1 MHLTAFFVS
10 FFKNY
15 NQRMNRKN
23 GDFLSYD
30 EKYMRLAMQLAGNAI
45 GRTSP
50 NPLVGAVIV
59 KDNRVVGCGWH
70 RKAGTP
76 HAEVH
81 ALNQA
86 GELAQGADVYV
97 TLEPC
102 AHYGK
107 TPPCAKAL
115 VEAKVKNVYG
125 GLLDVNPKVAGK
137 GFKILEDAGI
147 HVEYGFLQDEL
158 RKQNEVF
165 FKWIEHKKPFV
176 VLKAAMTLDGKIATA
191 TGQSKWIT
199 NETSRAY
206 GYKLR
211 DIYDGIMV
219 GINTVIEDNPMLT
232 ARVDGGKN
240 PIRIVVDSSLKI
252 DINANVVQDKSAK
265 TIVATTD
272 KADKDKILKL
282 QAQNVDVIVVDKDE
296 NDKVD
301 IEKLLNILGQQNIC
315 SILVEGGA
323 TLSGSFVAK
332 KLVDKVYFF
341 IAPKIVGGKE
351 AKTPVAGTGILNL
364 QEALALKDIQIEK
377 LEEDILIIGRVDK
390 DKV

>member
-1 MHLTAFFVS
+1 
-10 FFKNY
+10 
-15 NQRMNRKN
+15 MNRKN

-86 GELAQGADVYV
+86 GELAQDADVYV

-165 FKWIEHKKPFV
+165 FKWIEHKKPFI

-282 QAQNVDVIVVDKDE
+282 QAQDVDVIVVDKDK

-301 IEKLLNILGQQNIC
+301 IEKLLDILGQQNIC

-341 IAPKIVGGKE
+341 IAPKIIGGKE
-351 AKTPVAGTGILNL
+351 AKTPVSGTGILNL
-364 QEALALKDIQIEK
+364 QEALTLKDIKIEK

>member
-1 MHLTAFFVS
+1 
-10 FFKNY
+10 
-15 NQRMNRKN
+15 MNRKN

-265 TIVATTD
+265 TIIATTD
-272 KADKDKILKL
+272 KADKDKFLKL
-282 QAQNVDVIVVDKDE
+282 QAQDVDVIVVDKDE

-301 IEKLLNILGQQNIC
+301 IEKLLDILGQQNIC

-377 LEEDILIIGRVDK
+377 SEEDILIIGRVDK

>member
-1 MHLTAFFVS
+1 
-10 FFKNY
+10 
-15 NQRMNRKN
+15 MNRKN

-107 TPPCAKAL
+107 TPPCAKAM

-191 TGQSKWIT
+191 IGQSKWIT

-265 TIVATTD
+265 TIIATTD
-272 KADKDKILKL
+272 KADKDKFLKL
-282 QAQNVDVIVVDKDE
+282 QAQDVDVIVVDKDE

-301 IEKLLNILGQQNIC
+301 IEKLLDILGQQNIC

-364 QEALALKDIQIEK
+364 QEALTLKDIQIEK

>member
-1 MHLTAFFVS
+1 
-10 FFKNY
+10 
-15 NQRMNRKN
+15 MNRKN

-107 TPPCAKAL
+107 TPPCSKAL

-282 QAQNVDVIVVDKDE
+282 QAQDVDVIVVDKDK

-301 IEKLLNILGQQNIC
+301 IEKLLDILGQQNIC

-332 KLVDKVYFF
+332 KLVDKVDFF

>member
-1 MHLTAFFVS
+1 
-10 FFKNY
+10 
-15 NQRMNRKN
+15 MNRKN

-70 RKAGTP
+70 RKAGTS

-232 ARVDGGKN
+232 SRVDGGKN

-265 TIVATTD
+265 TIIATTD
-272 KADKDKILKL
+272 KANKDKILKL
-282 QAQNVDVIVVDKDE
+282 QAQDVDVIVVDKDE

-301 IEKLLNILGQQNIC
+301 IEKLLDILGQQNIGQQNIC

-341 IAPKIVGGKE
+341 IAPKIIGGKE

-377 LEEDILIIGRVDK
+377 LEEDVLIIGRVDK

>member
-1 MHLTAFFVS
+1 
-10 FFKNY
+10 
-15 NQRMNRKN
+15 MNRKN

-115 VEAKVKNVYG
+115 VKAKVKNVYG

-211 DIYDGIMV
+211 DIYDGIIV

-240 PIRIVVDSSLKI
+240 PIRIVVDSSLRI

-282 QAQNVDVIVVDKDE
+282 QAQDVDVIVVDKDE

-301 IEKLLNILGQQNIC
+301 IEKLLDILGQKNIC

-341 IAPKIVGGKE
+341 IAPKIIGGKE

>member
-1 MHLTAFFVS
+1 
-10 FFKNY
+10 
-15 NQRMNRKN
+15 MNRKN

-158 RKQNEVF
+158 RKQNEIF

-265 TIVATTD
+265 TIIATTD

-282 QAQNVDVIVVDKDE
+282 QAQDVDVIVVDKDE

-301 IEKLLNILGQQNIC
+301 IEKLLDILGQQNIC

-341 IAPKIVGGKE
+341 IAPKIIGGKE

-364 QEALALKDIQIEK
+364 QEALTLKDIQIEK

>member
-1 MHLTAFFVS
+1 
-10 FFKNY
+10 
-15 NQRMNRKN
+15 MNRKN

-265 TIVATTD
+265 TIIATTD

-282 QAQNVDVIVVDKDE
+282 QAQDVDVIVVDKDK

-301 IEKLLNILGQQNIC
+301 IEKLLDILGQQNIC

-323 TLSGSFVAK
+323 TLSGSFVAR

>member
-1 MHLTAFFVS
+1 
-10 FFKNY
+10 
-15 NQRMNRKN
+15 MNRKN

-232 ARVDGGKN
+232 SRVDGGKN

-265 TIVATTD
+265 TIIATTD
-272 KADKDKILKL
+272 KANKDKILKL
-282 QAQNVDVIVVDKDE
+282 QAQDVDVIVVDKDE

-301 IEKLLNILGQQNIC
+301 IEKLLDILGQQNIGQQNIC

-341 IAPKIVGGKE
+341 IAPKIIGGKE

-377 LEEDILIIGRVDK
+377 LEEDVLIIGRVDK

>member
-1 MHLTAFFVS
+1 
-10 FFKNY
+10 
-15 NQRMNRKN
+15 MNRKN

-30 EKYMRLAMQLAGNAI
+30 EKYMRFAMQLAGNAI

-265 TIVATTD
+265 TIIATTD

-282 QAQNVDVIVVDKDE
+282 QAQDVDVIVVDKDK

-301 IEKLLNILGQQNIC
+301 IEKLLDILGQQNIC

-341 IAPKIVGGKE
+341 IAPKIIGGKE

-364 QEALALKDIQIEK
+364 QEALTLKDIQIEK

>member
-1 MHLTAFFVS
+1 
-10 FFKNY
+10 
-15 NQRMNRKN
+15 MNRKN

-165 FKWIEHKKPFV
+165 FKWIEHKKPFI

-265 TIVATTD
+265 TIIATTD

-282 QAQNVDVIVVDKDE
+282 QAQDIDVIVVDKDE

-301 IEKLLNILGQQNIC
+301 IEKLLDILGQQNIC

-341 IAPKIVGGKE
+341 IAPKIIGGKE
-351 AKTPVAGTGILNL
+351 AKTSVAGTGILNL
-364 QEALALKDIQIEK
+364 QEALTLKDIQIEK

>member
-1 MHLTAFFVS
+1 
-10 FFKNY
+10 
-15 NQRMNRKN
+15 MNRKN

-240 PIRIVVDSSLKI
+240 PIRIVVDSSLRI

-265 TIVATTD
+265 TIIATTD

-282 QAQNVDVIVVDKDE
+282 QAQDVDVIVVDKDK

-301 IEKLLNILGQQNIC
+301 IEKLLDILGQQNIC

-341 IAPKIVGGKE
+341 IAPKIIGGKE

-364 QEALALKDIQIEK
+364 QEALSLKDIQIEK

>member
-1 MHLTAFFVS
+1 
-10 FFKNY
+10 
-15 NQRMNRKN
+15 MNRKN

-341 IAPKIVGGKE
+341 IAPKIIGSKE

-364 QEALALKDIQIEK
+364 QEALTLKDIQIEK

>member
-1 MHLTAFFVS
+1 
-10 FFKNY
+10 
-15 NQRMNRKN
+15 MNRKN

-252 DINANVVQDKSAK
+252 DINANVIQDKSAK
-265 TIVATTD
+265 TIIATTD

-282 QAQNVDVIVVDKDE
+282 QAQDMDVIVVDKDE

-301 IEKLLNILGQQNIC
+301 IEKLLDILGQKNIC

-364 QEALALKDIQIEK
+364 QEALTLKDIQIEK

>member
-1 MHLTAFFVS
+1 
-10 FFKNY
+10 
-15 NQRMNRKN
+15 MNRKN

-165 FKWIEHKKPFV
+165 FKWIEHKKPFI

-199 NETSRAY
+199 NETSRVY

-282 QAQNVDVIVVDKDE
+282 QAQDVDVIVVDKDE

-301 IEKLLNILGQQNIC
+301 IEKLLDILGQQNIC

-323 TLSGSFVAK
+323 TLSGSFVAR

>member
-1 MHLTAFFVS
+1 
-10 FFKNY
+10 
-15 NQRMNRKN
+15 MNRKN

-107 TPPCAKAL
+107 TPPCSKAL

-232 ARVDGGKN
+232 SRVDGGKN

-282 QAQNVDVIVVDKDE
+282 QAQDVDVIVVDKDE

-301 IEKLLNILGQQNIC
+301 IEKLLDILGQQNIC

-341 IAPKIVGGKE
+341 IAPKIIGGKE

-377 LEEDILIIGRVDK
+377 LEEDVLIIGRVDK

>member
-1 MHLTAFFVS
+1 
-10 FFKNY
+10 
-15 NQRMNRKN
+15 MNRKN

-107 TPPCAKAL
+107 TPPCSKAL

-125 GLLDVNPKVAGK
+125 GLLDVKPKVAGK

-165 FKWIEHKKPFV
+165 FKWIEHKKPFI

-282 QAQNVDVIVVDKDE
+282 QAQDVDVIVVDKDE

-301 IEKLLNILGQQNIC
+301 IEKLLDILGQQNIC

-351 AKTPVAGTGILNL
+351 AKTPVAGIGILNL

>member
-1 MHLTAFFVS
+1 
-10 FFKNY
+10 
-15 NQRMNRKN
+15 MNRKN

-30 EKYMRLAMQLAGNAI
+30 EKYMKLAMQLAGNAI

-191 TGQSKWIT
+191 IGQSKWIT

-265 TIVATTD
+265 TIIATTD

-282 QAQNVDVIVVDKDE
+282 QAQDVDVIVVDKDK

-301 IEKLLNILGQQNIC
+301 IEKLLDILGQQNIC

-364 QEALALKDIQIEK
+364 QEALALKDIQVEK
-377 LEEDILIIGRVDK
+377 LDEDILIIGRVDK

>member
-1 MHLTAFFVS
+1 
-10 FFKNY
+10 
-15 NQRMNRKN
+15 MNRKN

-70 RKAGTP
+70 RKSGTP

-107 TPPCAKAL
+107 TPPCSKAL

-165 FKWIEHKKPFV
+165 FKWIEHKKPFI

-282 QAQNVDVIVVDKDE
+282 QAQDVDVIVVDKDE

-301 IEKLLNILGQQNIC
+301 IEKLLDILGQQNIC

-341 IAPKIVGGKE
+341 IAPRIVGGKE
-351 AKTPVAGTGILNL
+351 AKTPVAGIGILNL

>member
-1 MHLTAFFVS
+1 
-10 FFKNY
+10 
-15 NQRMNRKN
+15 MNRKN
-23 GDFLSYD
+23 GDFLSYN

-70 RKAGTP
+70 RKAGTQ

-137 GFKILEDAGI
+137 GFNILEDAGI

-341 IAPKIVGGKE
+341 IAPKIIGGKE

-364 QEALALKDIQIEK
+364 QEALTLKDIQIEK

>member
-1 MHLTAFFVS
+1 
-10 FFKNY
+10 
-15 NQRMNRKN
+15 MNRKN

-86 GELAQGADVYV
+86 GELAQGSDVYV

-107 TPPCAKAL
+107 TPPCSKAL

-165 FKWIEHKKPFV
+165 FKWIEHKKPFI

-282 QAQNVDVIVVDKDE
+282 QAQDVDVIVVDKDE

-301 IEKLLNILGQQNIC
+301 IEKLLDILGQQNIC

-364 QEALALKDIQIEK
+364 QEALSLKDIQIEK
-377 LEEDILIIGRVDK
+377 LKEDILIIGRVDK

>member
-1 MHLTAFFVS
+1 
-10 FFKNY
+10 
-15 NQRMNRKN
+15 MNRKN

-107 TPPCAKAL
+107 TPPCSKAL

-165 FKWIEHKKPFV
+165 FKWIEHKKPFI

-282 QAQNVDVIVVDKDE
+282 QAQDVDVIVVDKDE

-301 IEKLLNILGQQNIC
+301 IEKLLDILGQQNIC

-364 QEALALKDIQIEK
+364 QEALALKDTK
-377 LEEDILIIGRVDK
+377 LK
-390 DKV
+390 N

>member
-1 MHLTAFFVS
+1 
-10 FFKNY
+10 
-15 NQRMNRKN
+15 MNRKN

-282 QAQNVDVIVVDKDE
+282 QAQDVDVIVVDKDE

-301 IEKLLNILGQQNIC
+301 IEKLLDILGQQNIC

-341 IAPKIVGGKE
+341 IAPKIIGGKE

-364 QEALALKDIQIEK
+364 QEALALKDIQFEK

>member
-1 MHLTAFFVS
+1 
-10 FFKNY
+10 
-15 NQRMNRKN
+15 MNRKN

-165 FKWIEHKKPFV
+165 FKWIEHKKPFI

-240 PIRIVVDSSLKI
+240 PIRIVVDSSLRI

-265 TIVATTD
+265 TIIATTD

-282 QAQNVDVIVVDKDE
+282 QAQDVDVIVVDKDE

-301 IEKLLNILGQQNIC
+301 IEKLLDILGQQNIC

-341 IAPKIVGGKE
+341 IAPKIIGGKE

>member
-1 MHLTAFFVS
+1 
-10 FFKNY
+10 
-15 NQRMNRKN
+15 MNRKN

-165 FKWIEHKKPFV
+165 FKWIEHKKPFI

-252 DINANVVQDKSAK
+252 DINANVVQDKSTK
-265 TIVATTD
+265 TIIATTD

-282 QAQNVDVIVVDKDE
+282 QAQDVDVIVVDKDE

-301 IEKLLNILGQQNIC
+301 IEKLLDILGQQNIC

>member
-1 MHLTAFFVS
+1 
-10 FFKNY
+10 
-15 NQRMNRKN
+15 MNRKN

-45 GRTSP
+45 GRTFP

-107 TPPCAKAL
+107 TPPCSKAL

-165 FKWIEHKKPFV
+165 FKWIEHKKPFI

-282 QAQNVDVIVVDKDE
+282 QAQDVDVIVVDKDE

-301 IEKLLNILGQQNIC
+301 IEKLLDILGQQNIC

>member
-1 MHLTAFFVS
+1 
-10 FFKNY
+10 
-15 NQRMNRKN
+15 MNRKN
-23 GDFLSYD
+23 GAFLSYD

-165 FKWIEHKKPFV
+165 FKWIEHKKPFI

-240 PIRIVVDSSLKI
+240 PIRIVVDRSLRI

-282 QAQNVDVIVVDKDE
+282 QAQDVDVIVVDKDK

-301 IEKLLNILGQQNIC
+301 IEKLLDILGQQNIC

-341 IAPKIVGGKE
+341 IAPKIIGGKE

-377 LEEDILIIGRVDK
+377 LEEDVLIIGRVDK

>member
-1 MHLTAFFVS
+1 
-10 FFKNY
+10 
-15 NQRMNRKN
+15 MNRKN

-102 AHYGK
+102 VHYGK

-240 PIRIVVDSSLKI
+240 PIRIVVDSSLRI

-341 IAPKIVGGKE
+341 IAPKIIGGKE

-364 QEALALKDIQIEK
+364 QEALTLKDIQIEK

>member
-1 MHLTAFFVS
+1 
-10 FFKNY
+10 
-15 NQRMNRKN
+15 MNRKN

-165 FKWIEHKKPFV
+165 FKWIEHKKPFI

-265 TIVATTD
+265 TIIATTD
-272 KADKDKILKL
+272 KANKDKILKL
-282 QAQNVDVIVVDKDE
+282 QAQDVDVIVVDKDE

-301 IEKLLNILGQQNIC
+301 IEKLLDILGQQNIC

-332 KLVDKVYFF
+332 KLVDKEYF
-341 IAPKIVGGKE
+341 
-351 AKTPVAGTGILNL
+351 
-364 QEALALKDIQIEK
+364 
-377 LEEDILIIGRVDK
+377 
-390 DKV
+390 

>member
-1 MHLTAFFVS
+1 
-10 FFKNY
+10 
-15 NQRMNRKN
+15 MNRKN

-232 ARVDGGKN
+232 ARVDSGKN
-240 PIRIVVDSSLKI
+240 PIRIVVDSSLRI

-265 TIVATTD
+265 TIIATTD
-272 KADKDKILKL
+272 KADKNKILKL
-282 QAQNVDVIVVDKDE
+282 QAQDVDVIVVDKDK

-301 IEKLLNILGQQNIC
+301 IEKLLDILGQQNIC

-351 AKTPVAGTGILNL
+351 AKTSVAGTGILNL

>member
-1 MHLTAFFVS
+1 
-10 FFKNY
+10 
-15 NQRMNRKN
+15 MNRKN

-265 TIVATTD
+265 TIIATTD

-341 IAPKIVGGKE
+341 IAPKIIGGKE

>member
-1 MHLTAFFVS
+1 
-10 FFKNY
+10 
-15 NQRMNRKN
+15 MNRKN

-115 VEAKVKNVYG
+115 VKAKVKNVYG

-165 FKWIEHKKPFV
+165 FKWIEHKKPFI

-265 TIVATTD
+265 TIIATTD

-282 QAQNVDVIVVDKDE
+282 QAQDVDVIVVDKDK

-301 IEKLLNILGQQNIC
+301 IEKLLDILGQQNIC

>member
-1 MHLTAFFVS
+1 
-10 FFKNY
+10 
-15 NQRMNRKN
+15 MNRKN

-115 VEAKVKNVYG
+115 VKAKVKNVYG

-165 FKWIEHKKPFV
+165 FKWIEHKKPFI

-282 QAQNVDVIVVDKDE
+282 QAQDVDVIVVDKDE

-301 IEKLLNILGQQNIC
+301 IEKLLDILGQQNIC

-341 IAPKIVGGKE
+341 IAPKIIGGKE

-364 QEALALKDIQIEK
+364 QEALALKDIQIKK

>member
-1 MHLTAFFVS
+1 
-10 FFKNY
+10 
-15 NQRMNRKN
+15 MNRKN

-147 HVEYGFLQDEL
+147 HVEYGFFQDEL

-165 FKWIEHKKPFV
+165 FKWIEHKKPFI

-240 PIRIVVDSSLKI
+240 PIRIVVDSSLRI

-282 QAQNVDVIVVDKDE
+282 QAQDVDVIVVDKDE

-301 IEKLLNILGQQNIC
+301 IEKLLDILGQQNIC

>member
-1 MHLTAFFVS
+1 
-10 FFKNY
+10 
-15 NQRMNRKN
+15 MNRKN

-240 PIRIVVDSSLKI
+240 PIRIVVDSSLRI

-282 QAQNVDVIVVDKDE
+282 QAQDVDVIVVDKDK

-301 IEKLLNILGQQNIC
+301 IEKLLDILGQQNIC

>member
-1 MHLTAFFVS
+1 
-10 FFKNY
+10 
-15 NQRMNRKN
+15 MNRKN

-107 TPPCAKAL
+107 TPPCAKAF

-240 PIRIVVDSSLKI
+240 PIRIVVDSNLKI

-341 IAPKIVGGKE
+341 IAPKIIGGKE

>member
-1 MHLTAFFVS
+1 
-10 FFKNY
+10 
-15 NQRMNRKN
+15 MNRKN

-70 RKAGTP
+70 RKSGTP

-107 TPPCAKAL
+107 TPPCSKAL

-165 FKWIEHKKPFV
+165 FKWIEHKKPFI

-282 QAQNVDVIVVDKDE
+282 QAQDIDVIVVDKDE

-301 IEKLLNILGQQNIC
+301 IEKLLDILGQQNIC

-364 QEALALKDIQIEK
+364 QEALSLKDIQIEK
-377 LEEDILIIGRVDK
+377 LKEDILIIGRVDK

>member
-1 MHLTAFFVS
+1 
-10 FFKNY
+10 
-15 NQRMNRKN
+15 MNRKN

-30 EKYMRLAMQLAGNAI
+30 EKYMKLAMQLAGNAI

-252 DINANVVQDKSAK
+252 DINANVVQDKSVK
-265 TIVATTD
+265 TIIATTD

-282 QAQNVDVIVVDKDE
+282 QAQDVDVIVVDKDK

-301 IEKLLNILGQQNIC
+301 IEKLLDILGQQNIC

-364 QEALALKDIQIEK
+364 QEALALKDIQVEK
-377 LEEDILIIGRVDK
+377 LDEDILIIGRVDK

>member
-1 MHLTAFFVS
+1 MD
-10 FFKNY
+10 
-15 NQRMNRKN
+15 RKN

-76 HAEVH
+76 HAEIH

-240 PIRIVVDSSLKI
+240 PIRIVVDSSLRI

-282 QAQNVDVIVVDKDE
+282 QAQDVDVIVVDKDK

-301 IEKLLNILGQQNIC
+301 IEKLLDILGQQNIC

-341 IAPKIVGGKE
+341 IAPKIIGGKE
-351 AKTPVAGTGILNL
+351 AKTPVSGTGILNL
-364 QEALALKDIQIEK
+364 QEALTLKDIQIEK